1 MVVFI
6 NFPHIDTGD
15 IKMHKANDREL
26 VYSIWT
32 PLMKI
37 LENGIKM
44 KCMEVQSLQSKN
56 TRDSLNMDKEKVMQL
71 RNFQRE
77 KSSSVSSRMISETV
91 TESSHAQTEIY
102 IEVNSEI
109 TGAMD
114 TDTWNIAII
123 LIMMVNGE
131 MDKNMETVYLRKQQR
146 ERFKEDDMN
155 IIRLLKL
162 LKMMFKAFALIE
174 PNEVI
179 INLKSLL
186 ILER

>member
-1 MVVFI
+1 
-6 NFPHIDTGD
+6 
-15 IKMHKANDREL
+15 
-26 VYSIWT
+26 
-32 PLMKI
+32 
-37 LENGIKM
+37 
-44 KCMEVQSLQSKN
+44 
-56 TRDSLNMDKEKVMQL
+56 
-71 RNFQRE
+71 
-77 KSSSVSSRMISETV
+77 
-91 TESSHAQTEIY
+91 
-102 IEVNSEI
+102 
-109 TGAMD
+109 
-114 TDTWNIAII
+114 
-123 LIMMVNGE
+123 MMVNGE